1 MAVKSSTE
9 IIVFSLSGFIV
20 WYLFKYLTIFVY
32 DSEDP
37 VISVLK
43 KLPIVHILTLILSV
57 GSAAVFTALDSCF
70 PNTTECAL
78 ATMLCSTTSLIAT
91 FLTFKQSSAKQV
103 QHVSKVICKAC
114 FFMLSA
120 TAFYNFP
127 STVCTS
133 VALILGSFVIAL
145 CDVAD
150 MYDNQ

>member
-1 MAVKSSTE
+1 MAVRSSTE

-37 VISVLK
+37 VITVLK

-57 GSAAVFTALDSCF
+57 GVAALFTALDTCF
-70 PNTTECAL
+70 SNTVQCAL

-91 FLTFKQSSAKQV
+91 FLTFKKSSAQQV

-120 TAFYNFP
+120 SAFYSFP

-133 VALILGSFVIAL
+133 VALVIGLAVIAI

-150 MYDNQ
+150 MYSS